1 MRTLANPWRAPLAVG
16 ARRLAPCGDNTTMAH
31 ESQELVTQDG
41 RSIAATFFLPHGAA
55 TASVLLVPA
64 MGIRQDYYRALASWL
79 AGHGFLAATFDFSGT
94 GASLRGKLRQV
105 DVSILDWAQFDCA
118 TMLEALSARL
128 PGRPIFWI
136 GHSLGAQ
143 IVPFVP
149 NRRKI
154 ARLIAVASGSGYW
167 RENTAALRWRAWLL
181 WYLVAPAALPL
192 FGYFPGRRLRMV
204 GDLPAGVMRQWRRW
218 CLHPQYAFGVEGP
231 RAREQYAAVQTPI
244 TSLSFT
250 DDEFMSAR
258 NTESLLGFY
267 ANAPISARRIA
278 PEQVGAAQIGH
289 FGFFRERFR
298 DSMWKPY
305 LLPELV
311 PPG

>member
-1 MRTLANPWRAPLAVG
+1 
-16 ARRLAPCGDNTTMAH
+16 MAH
-31 ESQELVTQDG
+31 ERQDLATPNG
-41 RSIAATFFLPHGAA
+41 RPIAATFFLPRGVGKGA
-55 TASVLLVPA
+55 VLLVPA
-64 MGIRQDYYRALASWL
+64 MGITQDYYRAIASWL
-79 AGHGFLAATFDFSGT
+79 AGHGYLAATFDFFGT
-94 GASLRGKLRQV
+94 GASLRGKLRDV
-105 DVSILDWAQFDCA
+105 DVNILDWARFDCVA
-118 TMLEALSARL
+118 MVEELCVRL
-128 PGRPIFWI
+128 PGKPIFWI

-143 IVPFVP
+143 ILPFVP

-167 RENTAALRWRAWLL
+167 RENAPGLRWRAKML
-181 WYLVAPAALPL
+181 WFLVVPAVLPL

-231 RAREQYAAVQTPI
+231 GAREQYAAVETPI

-258 NTESLLGFY
+258 NTESLLSFY
-267 ANAPISARRIA
+267 ANAPKNDQRIA
-278 PEQVGAAQIGH
+278 PEQVGATRVGH

-298 DSMWKPY
+298 DSLWQQY
-305 LLPELV
+305 LLPELG
-311 PPG
+311 PSC